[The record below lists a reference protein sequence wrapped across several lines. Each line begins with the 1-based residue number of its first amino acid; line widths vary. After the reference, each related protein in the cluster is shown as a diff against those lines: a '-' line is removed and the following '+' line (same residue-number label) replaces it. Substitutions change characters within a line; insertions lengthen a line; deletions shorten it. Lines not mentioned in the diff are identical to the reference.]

1 MAIEEALK
9 MTTETLR
16 ITSFPDIELFKRGKV
31 RDVYDLKDKLLVI
44 STDRIS
50 CFDVVLPTCIPH
62 KGEVLTSLSLF
73 WFGLTKDVVPNH
85 LITADINNY
94 PAELSKYKDSVKGRS
109 MLVKKAKPIPV
120 ECIVR
125 GYLSGS
131 GWKEYQQS
139 QSICGIKLPAG
150 LKESDKLP
158 EPIFTP
164 STKEDVGHDINVS
177 QDFVEKELGKE
188 ITSELRRL
196 SLALYLKASAYAES
210 KGIII
215 ADTKFEFGL
224 YQDKIILIDEV
235 LTPDSSRFWPK
246 DQYRPGQAQP
256 SFDKQF
262 VRDYLETLDWN
273 KTAPGPELP
282 KEIVEQTNSKYQT
295 MLKLFSG
302 EDALCINDAEEN
314 LRYMTE
320 KYEI

>member
-1 MAIEEALK
+1 

-31 RDVYDLKDKLLVI
+31 RDVYDLKDKLLVV

-73 WFGLTKDVVPNH
+73 WFELTKDIVPNH

-94 PAELSKYKDSVKGRS
+94 PTELSKYKNTLNGRS
-109 MLVKKAKPIPV
+109 MLVRKAKPIPV

-131 GWKEYQQS
+131 GWKEYEHS
-139 QSICGIKLPAG
+139 RSICGIKLPSG
-150 LKESDKLP
+150 LKESDQLP

-246 DQYRPGQAQP
+246 DRYRPGQAQP

-282 KEIVEQTNSKYQT
+282 KEIVEQTSSKYQT

-314 LRYMTE
+314 LRNMTE

>member
-1 MAIEEALK
+1 MAIEPLR
-9 MTTETLR
+9 MTRFT
-16 ITSFPDIELFKRGKV
+16 DIYFLKRGKV
-31 RDVYDLKDKLLVI
+31 RDVCDLNDKLLIV

-62 KGEVLTSLSLF
+62 KGEVLTKLSLF
-73 WFGLTKDVVPNH
+73 WFEYTKDIVPNH
-85 LITADINNY
+85 LITAEVNDY
-94 PAELSKYKDSVKGRS
+94 PAELAKYKDILKGRS

-139 QSICGIKLPAG
+139 QSICGIKLPPG

-164 STKEDVGHDINVS
+164 STKEDVGHDVNVS
-177 QDFVEKELGKE
+177 QDYVEQELGKE
-188 ITSELRRL
+188 ITSQLREL
-196 SLALYLKASAYAES
+196 SLALYSKASEFAES

-224 YQDKIILIDEV
+224 YQNKIILIDEV

-246 DQYRPGQAQP
+246 DQYCPGASQP

-273 KTAPGPELP
+273 KTPPAPELP
-282 KEIVEQTNSKYQT
+282 KEIVLKTSGKYLQAFK
-295 MLKLFSG
+295 MLTG
-302 EDALCINDAEEN
+302 E
-314 LRYMTE
+314 RM
-320 KYEI
+320 